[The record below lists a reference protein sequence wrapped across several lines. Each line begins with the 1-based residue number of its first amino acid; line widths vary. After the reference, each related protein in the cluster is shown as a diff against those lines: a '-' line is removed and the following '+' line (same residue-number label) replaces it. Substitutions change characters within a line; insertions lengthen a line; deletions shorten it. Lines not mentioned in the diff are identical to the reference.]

1 MCRGSWETT
10 AVWWIRA
17 ILWRKGQAAVS
28 NCTLQFDSQRAPFRG
43 IHSVQDA
50 CPLFVLDRSRSGFH
64 STVQSD
70 TLLQEEVCVRNLPP
84 HRACFH
90 HHVRT
95 DRSRSVASERYQN
108 MTVPLCDGPAWTGA
122 NPQTEHNSLFGRACP
137 WLVWAVETKTKVSV
151 NPHPSLLLRAVAD
164 EAVHIYRRTSQVCY
178 GAGGPRWIA
187 CTDRRCYCESA
198 YDPKRKQNA
207 SSPKRR

>member
-1 MCRGSWETT
+1 M
-10 AVWWIRA
+10 
-17 ILWRKGQAAVS
+17 
-28 NCTLQFDSQRAPFRG
+28 
-43 IHSVQDA
+43 
-50 CPLFVLDRSRSGFH
+50 
-64 STVQSD
+64 
-70 TLLQEEVCVRNLPP
+70 
-84 HRACFH
+84 
-90 HHVRT
+90 RT

-164 EAVHIYRRTSQVCY
+164 EAVHIYRRMSQVCY

-198 YDPKRKQNA
+198 YNPKRKQNA
-207 SSPKRR
+207 SSSKTTMTTTPSSCIHGLSNLFGRLPAHVDDRHY